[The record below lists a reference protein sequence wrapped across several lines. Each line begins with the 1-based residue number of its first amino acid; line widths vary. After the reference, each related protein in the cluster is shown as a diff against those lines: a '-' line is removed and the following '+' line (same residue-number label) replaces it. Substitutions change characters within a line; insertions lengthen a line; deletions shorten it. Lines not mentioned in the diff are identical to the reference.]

1 MIHHPSQPRRLV
13 AALAI
18 LLACPVLSSAQVAP
32 APSASASASASS
44 DVVRLNPFEVS
55 DQTDDS
61 FTTSSV
67 GTGGRLVLDLKDV
80 PAQYSVINRAFLDAL
95 GIIDITEAASWAP
108 GQSFDSS
115 NNLGNFDGQNV
126 RFQQRGQTQINS
138 ANTASISGSSTGVQR
153 NFYQNIASGNQD
165 SYAVETFDFGQ
176 GPNGILYGGAQSTG
190 QFQATANAAGLAGVQ
205 STQTKKARLDASRT
219 TITAEIGAFK
229 YRRFT
234 LDHNRPITDRIG
246 VRINMVDLDTHGF
259 INHNETQKRG
269 INITSTFRLSNA
281 TDLSVEVSYDKTM
294 THSPTQPNENFSGWD
309 GTTVAR
315 GLIDSTM
322 MPNTVNN
329 SLASLSKSYG
339 SILGTTT
346 QVSWGGEPNGVTR
359 YMGNGANNYFWENGS
374 NIIFNMRGMLVARR
388 ADSTSRT
395 PLWTKSAPNGTFF
408 VRGTRPNTVSNG
420 VNVQTDVG
428 FGVSNRSWLNQEGLP
443 LDMFDRAL
451 RNSKVKLFGPRENL
465 SWEGPGNDTRSRD
478 LQFSLSHRIGNNWAV
493 GLGGDWNRAQM
504 DGRTGDRNTGTI
516 NLDLNQLLPDGT
528 PNPHFLEMFSTG
540 NQDGIA
546 DQFSITVDQA
556 LRANVQ
562 NTLRA
567 GRWGNYVFNLNGNIN
582 TRTTDY
588 YYMMLALTSAP
599 NDPVLAT
606 AMKDPRNWPVNGKV
620 NMIMYQSGNGSFGE
634 PRTPR
639 EYDLIDSLWTGT
651 GTEGDA
657 NAFTPTVTRT
667 KATTQWVNHP
677 RSTLLAPSTYQI
689 FHTAN
694 LAFQTTAKWWD
705 DKLVFLGGY
714 RRDYNST
721 TLRQGAA
728 LAFLPSIDPIS
739 RPAGFTVPTGRWDG
753 QTRYYKPL
761 FNGTVQEFTNLT
773 YKTRDANGNQ
783 VGTARVATTR
793 PMTTLP
799 GGADGGNLN
808 GLYQVMDPR
817 YANDR
822 FKDDYSRPTMA
833 QYGSTKTYGLT
844 FNVLPW
850 FAPYIN
856 KSDQILP
863 TPFASGTDTNTNVDL
878 FGKQQ
883 TDLLAKGTDFGFKF
897 SFLNGKLSGRYNYF
911 NTTRYNNPSGNNV
924 ITNINNLINAN
935 RWDDVDINQGAT
947 SAINQLG
954 IVPLNANGDYSTRGN
969 FGYEFELSAQ
979 VKGVRLTLN
988 GGASNNST
996 DNATFFPLTKQYMA
1010 NPDRIAEFKAL
1021 LEDAGASLDT
1031 TQKPVSNGHGV
1042 ALAPGL
1048 AVLTPLP
1055 GRLNG
1060 LDSTSAVNAYNNIWI
1075 QFDQFGTNATRTRNT
1090 PTANFFA
1097 DYVVPTTFL
1106 KGMQIGAGVQWQGA
1120 RSLGNL
1126 ANNTVLA
1133 TDPTLGVVAVDDPTV
1148 NNTDLFWKNGIM
1160 KTQANLRYTFRLK
1173 QGRTLGLA
1181 LRINN
1186 IGVPTLQ
1193 FGSATR
1199 QPQGDLTKPNRVLMG
1214 AGNPSSVN
1222 EPINAR
1228 LTATYS
1234 FGGGTG
1240 SR

>member
-1 MIHHPSQPRRLV
+1 MTPHTHPVRRP
-13 AALAI
+13 AGAL
-18 LLACPVLSSAQVAP
+18 LLLLSSATLAFAQTAP
-32 APSASASASASS
+32 APSSAASASG

-61 FTTSSV
+61 FTTSSI

-80 PAQYSVINRAFLDAL
+80 PAQYSVINRAFIDAL

-126 RFQQRGQTQINS
+126 RFQQRGLTQINS
-138 ANTASISGSSTGVQR
+138 ANTASISGSSTGLQR

-165 SYAVETFDFGQ
+165 SYSVETFDFGQ
-176 GPNGILYGGAQSTG
+176 GPNGILFGGAQSTG
-190 QFQATANAAGLAGVQ
+190 QFQASANAAGLGGV
-205 STQTKKARLDASRT
+205 SSSSSKRARFDASKT
-219 TITAEIGAFK
+219 TLTAEIGAFN

-234 LDHNRPITDRIG
+234 LDYNRPISERIG
-246 VRINMVDLDTHGF
+246 VRVNMVDLDTHGF

-269 INITSTFRLSNA
+269 LNITTTFRLTNTA
-281 TDLSVEVSYDKTM
+281 DLTVEMSYDKTN
-294 THSPTQPNENFSGWD
+294 THSPTQPNENWSGWD
-309 GTTVAR
+309 GKTVAR
-315 GLIDSTM
+315 GLIDTTM
-322 MPNTVNN
+322 MPNTVNSN
-329 SLASLSKSYG
+329 AASLSKSYG
-339 SILGTTT
+339 SILGTSTP
-346 QVSWGGEPNGVTR
+346 VSWGGEPNGVTR
-359 YMGNGANNYFWENGS
+359 YMGNGANNYFWEMKS
-374 NIIFNMRGMLVARR
+374 NVIVNMRGMLVARR
-388 ADSTSRT
+388 ADNTSRT
-395 PLWTKSAPNGTFF
+395 PLWTKTAPNGSFF

-420 VNVQTDVG
+420 VNVLTDVG
-428 FGVSNRSWLNQEGLP
+428 FGVSNRSWLNLEGLP
-443 LDMFDRAL
+443 LDMFDL
-451 RNSKVKLFGPRENL
+451 VLKNSKARLLGPRENMT
-465 SWEGPGNDTRSRD
+465 WEGPGNETRSRD
-478 LQFSLSHRIGNNWAV
+478 LQFSFSQRLGNNWAF

-504 DGRTGDRNTGTI
+504 DGRTMDRTLGTVQ
-516 NLDLNQLLPDGT
+516 LDLNQLLPDGT
-528 PNPHFLEMFSTG
+528 PNPHFLEMFSVS
-540 NQDGIA
+540 NSDGIA
-546 DQFSITVDQA
+546 DQFSITVDQT

-567 GRWGNYVFNLNGNIN
+567 GKWGNYVFNVNGNIN

-588 YYMMLALTSAP
+588 YYMMLGITDAP
-599 NDPVLAT
+599 NDPVLAAT
-606 AMKDPRNWPVNGKV
+606 LKDPRNWPVNGKV
-620 NMIMYQSGNGSFGE
+620 NMAVYQSTNGSYSE

-639 EYDLIDSLWTGT
+639 QFDLIDSLWTGT

-657 NAFTPTVTRT
+657 NAFTPSVTRT

-721 TLRQGAA
+721 ILRQGAA
-728 LAFLPSIDPIS
+728 LAFLPSIDPIN
-739 RPAGFTVPTGRWDG
+739 RPAGFTVPAGRWDG
-753 QTRYYKPL
+753 QTRYYKPV
-761 FNGTVQEFTNLT
+761 FQGTVLEYTNLT
-773 YKTRDANGNQ
+773 YKQRDANGNQ
-783 VGTARVATTR
+783 VGTARIATTR
-793 PMTTLP
+793 PMTTITT

-808 GLYQVMDPR
+808 GNYQVMDMR

-822 FKDDYSRPTMA
+822 FKDDYSRPTMG

-878 FGKQQ
+878 FGNQQ

-897 SFLNGKLSGRYNYF
+897 NFLNGKVSGRYNYY
-911 NTTRYNNPSGNNV
+911 NTTRYNNPSTNNV
-924 ITNINNLINAN
+924 ISNINTLINAN
-935 RWDDVDINQGAT
+935 RWDDVDPNQGAT
-947 SAINQLG
+947 TAINQLG

-988 GGASNNST
+988 GGASSTST
-996 DNATFFPLTKQYMA
+996 DNATFYPLTKKYLA
-1010 NPDRIAEFKAL
+1010 DPAKVAEFKAL
-1021 LEDAGASLDT
+1021 LEDAGGSLDT
-1031 TQKPVSNGHGV
+1031 TQKPVSNGRAV
-1042 ALAPGL
+1042 ANAPGL
-1048 AVLTPLP
+1048 ALLTPLP
-1055 GRLNG
+1055 GRTLG
-1060 LDSTSAVNAYNNIWI
+1060 LDSTSAVNAYNNLWI
-1075 QFDQFGTNATRTRNT
+1075 QYDQFATNASRSRST

-1097 DYVVPTTFL
+1097 DYVVPSTKL
-1106 KGMQIGAGVQWQGA
+1106 KGLQIGAGIQWQGV
-1120 RSLGNL
+1120 RSLGNKT
-1126 ANNTVLA
+1126 NDTVLA

-1160 KTQANLRYTFRLK
+1160 KSQVNLRYTFRLK
-1173 QGRTLGLA
+1173 QNRTLGLA

-1234 FGGGTG
+1234 FGGGSG
-1240 SR
+1240 GR

>member
-1 MIHHPSQPRRLV
+1 MNPPKNIPRPLLG
-13 AALAI
+13 ALFA
-18 LLACPVLSSAQVAP
+18 LLAAPVISPAQVAST
-32 APSASASASASS
+32 PSSAASASTGS
-44 DVVRLNPFEVS
+44 DIVRLNPFEVRE
-55 DQTDDS
+55 QTDDS
-61 FTTSSV
+61 FTTSSI

-80 PAQYSVINRAFLDAL
+80 PAQYSVINRAFIDAL

-115 NNLGNFDGQNV
+115 NNLGNFDGQNT
-126 RFQQRGQTQINS
+126 RFQQRGLTQINS

-176 GPNGILYGGAQSTG
+176 GPNGILFGGAQSTG

-205 STQTKKARLDASRT
+205 SSQTKKARLDATRT
-219 TITAEIGAFK
+219 TLTAEVGAFD

-234 LDHNRPITDRIG
+234 LDHNRPLTSRIG
-246 VRINMVDLDTHGF
+246 IRINAVDLDTHGF

-269 INITSTFRLSNA
+269 LNITTTFRLSNTA
-281 TDLSVEVSYDKTM
+281 DLTVEMSYDKTNSH
-294 THSPTQPNENFSGWD
+294 TPTQANENFSGWD
-309 GTTVAR
+309 GVTVAR
-315 GLIDSTM
+315 GLIDTTM

-329 SLASLSKSYG
+329 NNASLSKSYG
-339 SILGTTT
+339 SILGASTP
-346 QVSWGGEPNGVTR
+346 VSWGGEPNGVTR
-359 YMGNGANNYFWENGS
+359 YMGNGANNYFWEPESGV
-374 NIIFNMRGMLVARR
+374 IVNMRGMLIARR
-388 ADSTSRT
+388 ADATSRT
-395 PLWTKSAPNGTFF
+395 PLWTKTAPNGAFF

-420 VNVQTDVG
+420 VNIQTDVG

-443 LDMFDRAL
+443 LDMFDRVL
-451 RNSKVKLFGPRENL
+451 RTSRAKLLGPRENM
-465 SWEGPGNDTRSRD
+465 SWEGPGNETRSRD
-478 LQFSLSHRIGNNWAV
+478 LQFAFSQRLGNNWAI

-504 DGRTGDRNTGTI
+504 DGRTMDRTMGTV

-528 PNPHFLEMFSTG
+528 PNPHYLEMFSVS
-540 NQDGIA
+540 NSDGIA
-546 DQFSITVDQA
+546 SQFSITVDQT
-556 LRANVQ
+556 LRTNVQ
-562 NTLRA
+562 NTTRA

-588 YYMMLALTSAP
+588 YYMMLGITDAP
-599 NDPVLAT
+599 NDPVLST
-606 AMKDPRNWPVNGKV
+606 ALKDPRNWPVNGKV
-620 NMIMYQSGNGSFGE
+620 NMIMYSSTNGSYGE
-634 PRTPR
+634 PRTPKQF
-639 EYDLIDSLWTGT
+639 DLIDSLWTGT

-677 RSTLLAPSTYQI
+677 RSTLLAPSTYQT

-694 LAFQTTAKWWD
+694 LALQTTAKWWD

-721 TLRQGAA
+721 ILRQGAA

-739 RPAGFTVPTGRWDG
+739 RPAGFTVPAGRWDG
-753 QTRYYKPL
+753 QTRYYKPV
-761 FNGTVQEFTNLT
+761 FQGTVQEYTSLT
-773 YKTRDANGNQ
+773 YRVRDANGNQ
-783 VGTARVATTR
+783 VGSPRIATTR

-808 GLYQVMDPR
+808 GNYQVMDPR

-822 FKDDYSRPTMA
+822 FKDDYSRPTMG

-878 FGKQQ
+878 FGNQQ

-897 SFLNGKLSGRYNYF
+897 SFLNGKLSGRYNYY
-911 NTTRYNNPSGNNV
+911 NTTRYNNPSGNN
-924 ITNINNLINAN
+924 IISNINTLINAN

-947 SAINQLG
+947 TAINQLG
-954 IVPLNANGDYSTRGN
+954 INPLNANGDFSTRGN
-969 FGYEFELSAQ
+969 MGYEFELSAQ
-979 VKGVRLTLN
+979 VKGVRLTFN
-988 GGASNNST
+988 GGASSQYT
-996 DNATFFPLTKQYMA
+996 DASTFFPLTKKYMA
-1010 NPDRIAEFKAL
+1010 DATKIAEFKAL
-1021 LEDAGASLDT
+1021 LEDAGASLDPS
-1031 TQKPVSNGHGV
+1031 QKPVSNGRAV
-1042 ALAPGL
+1042 AAAPGL

-1075 QFDQFGTNATRTRNT
+1075 QYDQLGTNATRTRNT

-1097 DYVVPTTFL
+1097 DYVIPSTFL
-1106 KGMQIGAGVQWQGA
+1106 KGLQVGAGIQWQGV
-1120 RSLGNL
+1120 RSLGNK

-1133 TDPTLGVVAVDDPTV
+1133 TDPTFGVVAVDDPTV

-1160 KTQANLRYTFRLK
+1160 KSQVNLRYTFRLK
-1173 QGRTLGLA
+1173 DNRTFGLA
-1181 LRINN
+1181 LRVNN

-1193 FGSATR
+1193 FGSVSR

-1214 AGNPSSVN
+1214 AGNPTSVN

-1234 FGGGTG
+1234 FGGGPG
-1240 SR
+1240 GR

>member
-1 MIHHPSQPRRLV
+1 MITPKCNPRRLV
-13 AALAI
+13 GALVV
-18 LLACPVLSSAQVAP
+18 LLATPVISSAQVAP
-32 APSASASASASS
+32 AASTAASTSASS
-44 DVVRLNPFEVS
+44 DVVKLNPFEVS
-55 DQTDDS
+55 DQADDS

-80 PAQYSVINRAFLDAL
+80 PAQYSVINRAFIDAL

-126 RFQQRGQTQINS
+126 RFQQRGLTQINS

-153 NFYQNIASGNQD
+153 NFYQNIAAGNQD

-176 GPNGILYGGAQSTG
+176 GPNGILFGGAQSTG

-219 TITAEIGAFK
+219 VITAEVGAFQ

-246 VRINMVDLDTHGF
+246 VRINLVDLDTHGF

-269 INITSTFRLSNA
+269 INITSTFRLTND
-281 TDLSVEVSYDKTM
+281 TDLSVEVSYDKTNS
-294 THSPTQPNENFSGWD
+294 HSPTQPSENFSGWD
-309 GTTVAR
+309 GVTVAR
-315 GLIDSTM
+315 GLIDSAM

-329 SLASLSKSYG
+329 STASLSKSYG
-339 SILGTTT
+339 SILGTSTP
-346 QVSWGGEPNGVTR
+346 VSWGGEPNGVTR
-359 YMGNGANNYFWENGS
+359 YMGNGVNNYFWENGS
-374 NIIFNMRGMLVARR
+374 NTIVNMRGMIVARR
-388 ADSTSRT
+388 ADATSRT
-395 PLWTKSAPNGTFF
+395 PLWTKTAPNGAFF
-408 VRGTRPNTVSNG
+408 VRGTRANTISNG
-420 VNVQTDVG
+420 VPIQTDVG

-443 LDMFDRAL
+443 LDMFDL
-451 RNSKVKLFGPRENL
+451 VLKNSKAKLFGPRENL
-465 SWEGPGNDTRSRD
+465 SWEGPGNETRSRD

-504 DGRTGDRNTGTI
+504 DGRTADRNTGTI

-620 NMIMYQSGNGSFGE
+620 NMVQYQSGKGSYGE
-634 PRTPR
+634 PRTSR
-639 EYDLIDSLWTGT
+639 EFDLIDSQWTGT
-651 GTEGDA
+651 GNEGDA
-657 NAFTPTVTRT
+657 NAFTPSVTRT

-677 RSTLLAPSTYQI
+677 RSTLLAPSTYQT

-721 TLRQGAA
+721 ILRQGAA
-728 LAFLPSIDPIS
+728 LAFLPGIDPIS
-739 RPAGFTVPTGRWDG
+739 RPAGFTVPAGRWDG
-753 QTRYYKPL
+753 QTRYYKPV
-761 FNGTVQEFTNLT
+761 FQGTVKEFTNLT
-773 YKTRDANGNQ
+773 YKQRDASGNQ
-783 VGTARVATTR
+783 VGSARVATTR

-808 GLYQVMDPR
+808 GLYQVMDAR
-817 YANDR
+817 YINDR
-822 FKDDYSRPTMA
+822 FKDDYSRPTMG

-863 TPFASGTDTNTNVDL
+863 TPFASGTDSNTNVDL
-878 FGKQQ
+878 YGKQQ

-897 SFLNGKLSGRYNYF
+897 SFLNGKLSGRYNYY

-924 ITNINNLINAN
+924 ITNINTLINAN
-935 RWDDVDINQGAT
+935 RWDDVDPNQGAT
-947 SAINQLG
+947 TAINQLG
-954 IVPLNANGDYSTRGN
+954 INPLNSTGDYSTRGN

-988 GGASNNST
+988 GGASSTST
-996 DNATFFPLTKQYMA
+996 DNSTFYPLTKQYMA
-1010 NPDRIAEFKAL
+1010 TPERVAEFRAL
-1021 LEDAGASLDT
+1021 LEDAGGSLDAS
-1031 TQKPVSNGHGV
+1031 QKPISNGRPV

-1048 AVLTPLP
+1048 ALLTPLP
-1055 GRLNG
+1055 GRTLG
-1060 LDSTSAVNAYNNIWI
+1060 LDSTNAVNAYNNLWI
-1075 QFDQFGTNATRTRNT
+1075 QYDQLGTNASRTRSS

-1097 DYVVPTTFL
+1097 DYVVPSTFL
-1106 KGMQIGAGVQWQGA
+1106 KGLQIGAGVQWQGV
-1120 RSLGNL
+1120 RSLGNKT
-1126 ANNTVLA
+1126 NNTILS
-1133 TDPTLGVVAVDDPTV
+1133 TDPILGVVAVDDPTV

-1160 KTQANLRYTFRLK
+1160 KTQANIRYTFRLK
-1173 QGRTLGLA
+1173 QNRTLGLA

-1199 QPQGDLTKPNRVLMG
+1199 QPEGDLSKPNRVLMG

-1234 FGGGTG
+1234 FGGSGG
-1240 SR
+1240 R